1 MLKSFSLLS
10 VGILVAAA
18 LEGPLP
24 KASAP
29 ISVSIDPAKTHQTIE
44 GFGSCIIDFTDAPA
58 FYADSSLYDRIVDDL
73 GLTMLRMSIP
83 QELEAVNDDDD
94 PNHFAWENF
103 NMHFMERRM
112 RFAQALKKRGVTRF
126 IAATWSPPEF
136 TKTHRAT
143 VQGGHLRADRYE
155 EYAENMA
162 AFIIA
167 AKQNWGIDI
176 GSISI
181 QNELL
186 FIEPYKSCIYNPQQ
200 VREAVRALMRKFA
213 REGITTQ
220 IHLPEDMM
228 FADRMLHSIQPTM
241 DDPETRRF
249 KGHFATHRQEE
260 YAGVSKWYEATK
272 QYGRQTWMTETSGHD
287 QTWPG
292 AMKMAGDMHAYLVG
306 GQMSAWLYWQVAEP
320 RSVYA
325 LMDSTRT
332 SPKYFAAK
340 HFYRYVRPGAVR
352 VESRSSNPDVLAS
365 AFRHDADGTLTTV
378 LINRSDSAQG
388 VQVSVTNPDDP
399 MTYQVFRSTENE
411 GCVLVGNLPKNQRT
425 FTLPARS
432 IVTLFGKGQPNP
444 LAKPKEWPVAYQSKM
459 KGKIGMF
466 AIPDQG
472 AGLAI
477 NRVAERYNMNA
488 LRAEIS
494 KGNINA
500 TLANGWTALHSAL
513 LGGNYEAVE
522 ALLAAGADVNRP
534 AHDGW
539 TPLHMAAGAFVGNI
553 DHPGQ
558 GVRHSKYDLFRLIMG
573 KKPDVNA
580 RTRDGWTPLHA
591 AVANAHSAWR
601 QQESESLDRIRD
613 LIRAGSTLEARDEKG
628 RTPLHWA
635 AWQGYSRFTDG
646 LNATDAVVQVL
657 IDAKADLNAVDAGGR
672 TPLHY
677 AAEMGYDPIVA
688 ALVRA
693 GASRTIRDKAGKTPA
708 QLAEVRQLT
717 NTLNALRTGS
727 AAATKPKQAAESG
740 TGKLGR
746 ELLRAAWD
754 GNTAEVKRLLARK
767 ADVYYRDSDGFRAI
781 DRARDNGHRAI
792 VALLQQAEK
801 NNN

>member
-1 MLKSFSLLS
+1 MPRRSKS
-10 VGILVAAA
+10 
-18 LEGPLP
+18 
-24 KASAP
+24 
-29 ISVSIDPAKTHQTIE
+29 
-44 GFGSCIIDFTDAPA
+44 
-58 FYADSSLYDRIVDDL
+58 
-73 GLTMLRMSIP
+73 
-83 QELEAVNDDDD
+83 
-94 PNHFAWENF
+94 
-103 NMHFMERRM
+103 
-112 RFAQALKKRGVTRF
+112 GVF
-126 IAATWSPPEF
+126 
-136 TKTHRAT
+136 
-143 VQGGHLRADRYE
+143 
-155 EYAENMA
+155 
-162 AFIIA
+162 
-167 AKQNWGIDI
+167 

-186 FIEPYKSCIYNPQQ
+186 FIEPYKSCLYNPQQ
-200 VREAVRALMRKFA
+200 VREAVRVLMRKFK

-228 FADRMLHSIQPTM
+228 FADRMLHSIVPTM
-241 DDPETRRF
+241 NDPETRNFR
-249 KGHFATHRQEE
+249 GHFATHRQQEF
-260 YAGVSKWYEATK
+260 AGVAKWYEATK

-292 AMKMAGDMHAYLVG
+292 AMKMANDMHDYLVG
-306 GQMSAWLYWQVAEP
+306 GNMSAWLYWQIAEP
-320 RSVYA
+320 HSVYA

-352 VESRSSNPDVLAS
+352 VESRSSSPDVLAS
-365 AFRHDADGTLTTV
+365 AFRHDVDGTLTTV
-378 LINRSDSAQG
+378 LINRSDSAQT
-388 VQVSVTNPDDP
+388 VQFSVDGSGAP

-411 GCVLVGNLPKNQRT
+411 SCALVGNFQKNQRT
-425 FTLPARS
+425 LTLPARS
-432 IVTLFGKGQPNP
+432 IVTLFGQGKPNP
-444 LAKPKEWPVAYQSKM
+444 SAKRSEWPVAYQSKM
-459 KGKIGMF
+459 KGKIGTF
-466 AIPDQG
+466 TQPDEG
-472 AGLAI
+472 PGLAI
-477 NRVAERYNMNA
+477 NRVAEHYNMNA
-488 LRAEIS
+488 LRAEIN
-494 KGNINA
+494 KGNVNA

-558 GVRHSKYDLFRLIMG
+558 SVRHSKYDLFRLIMD

-613 LIRAGSTLEARDEKG
+613 LIRAGSHLEARDENG
-628 RTPLHWA
+628 RTPLHSA

-646 LNATDAVVQVL
+646 LNATDAVAQLL
-657 IDAKADLNAVDAGGR
+657 IDAKADLNAVDKTGR

-693 GASRTIRDKAGKTPA
+693 GAKQTIRDKAGKTPA
-708 QLAEVRQLT
+708 QLAEARQLT
-717 NTLNALRTGS
+717 STLNVLKIGKAMGS
-727 AAATKPKQAAESG
+727 QPEQNVERG

-754 GNTAEVKRLLARK
+754 GDTAKVQRLLSQK

-792 VALLQQAEK
+792 VTLLQQAEK
-801 NNN
+801 KTN